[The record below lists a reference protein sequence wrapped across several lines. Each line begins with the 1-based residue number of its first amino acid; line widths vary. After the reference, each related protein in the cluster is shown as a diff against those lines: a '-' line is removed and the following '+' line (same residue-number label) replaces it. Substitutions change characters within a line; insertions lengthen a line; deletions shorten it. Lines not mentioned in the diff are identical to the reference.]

1 MVKINIICLDFRSL
15 CAWKSPSCCLMQS
28 DFAQSSAMSEYF
40 DLAAE
45 GDLFKAPEPI
55 IEEPMI
61 DLDPMNAAISMMSC
75 VENAVSSQGLKP
87 SDSLQQEQLLSDVL
101 KDMLEKEALESPL
114 SEMMEIK
121 VPSLSTDENH
131 IQENKPFPDLPLPKS
146 VSSECLSSMDWMQ
159 GTAMKPAFI
168 DLPGINFCADYGM
181 RRAFSEGDI
190 KVRLYLFLYYLET
203 FN

>member
-121 VPSLSTDENH
+121 VPLSFVSGPTSKH
-131 IQENKPFPDLPLPKS
+131 ITITPPYSHPQPCAYRPSNPN
-146 VSSECLSSMDWMQ
+146 VSES
-159 GTAMKPAFI
+159 T
-168 DLPGINFCADYGM
+168 
-181 RRAFSEGDI
+181 
-190 KVRLYLFLYYLET
+190 
-203 FN
+203 